1 MSDPEVPAERM
12 REPLVTVQRITRTF
26 GDFTAVDDVS
36 LDVNAGEIVGL
47 LGANGAGKTTV
58 IRMLLGLLRPTWG
71 VLRLFGEQPS
81 RATRQR
87 LGYVPQ
93 GLGLYDDL
101 TVAENLA
108 FTAEAFGTRDPAE
121 LPESLRAQRDTLVG
135 AVGLGRQRQLAFLAA
150 LSHSPEL
157 LVLDEPTSGVD
168 PLARARLWDTIHEQ
182 SDGGVGVLVTTHYMQ
197 EAQQCDRL
205 VLMSHGRAVAA
216 GTERDIIG
224 GTTAVAVRTDR
235 WQDAF
240 AVLDAAGMPVTLAG
254 TRVRVA
260 NVDAERVRATL
271 AAAGVTA
278 GVEDVAAT
286 LEEAM
291 TALDRAIGGTG
302 GTSDVGGVRRES

>member
-1 MSDPEVPAERM
+1 MT
-12 REPLVTVQRITRTF
+12 EPLVTVDRVTRTF

-36 LDVNAGEIVGL
+36 LEVHSGEIVGL

-58 IRMLLGLLRPTWG
+58 IRMLLGLLHPTWG
-71 VLRLFGEQPS
+71 ILRLFGEPPS

-101 TVAENLA
+101 TVTENLA
-108 FTAEAFGTRDPAE
+108 FSAEAFGTDEPE
-121 LPESLRAQRDTLVG
+121 LPESLRTQRDMLVG

-150 LSHSPEL
+150 LSHAPEL

-182 SDGGVGVLVTTHYMQ
+182 ADAGVGVLVTTHYMQ

-205 VLMSHGRAVAA
+205 VLMSHGRKVA
-216 GTERDIIG
+216 GGHERDIIG
-224 GTTAVAVRTDR
+224 DTTAVEVRTDR

-240 AVLDAAGMPVTLAG
+240 AALDATGMPVTLAG

-260 NVDAERVRATL
+260 NVPAERVRTAL
-271 AAAGVTA
+271 AEAHVAGEVD
-278 GVEDVAAT
+278 DVAAT

-291 TALDRAIGGTG
+291 TALDRQAT
-302 GTSDVGGVRRES
+302 